1 MRPVALLL
9 AVLLVAPACGRK
21 KPPPV
26 PDLPPPTV
34 QPPGPPKISAPPGV
48 PAELA
53 RLLDREWP
61 LIAKDGEAFNDKFK
75 EFEAARGS
83 GDRTLMSQ
91 LAEDAGKLYEAA
103 SGRWAGIVYW
113 PDDKRDDGTI
123 DDATHE
129 VCQKFLSEYEK
140 KVNVWTKKSKAIKEF
155 TTAK

>member
-9 AVLLVAPACGRK
+9 ALLLVAPACGRK
-21 KPPPV
+21 KAPPPAQSPV
-26 PDLPPPTV
+26 SQAPV
-34 QPPGPPKISAPPGV
+34 GPPKITPPPGV

-61 LIAKDGEAFNDKFK
+61 LIVKDGEAFLETFK
-75 EFEAARGS
+75 QFETARGS
-83 GDRTLMSQ
+83 GDRAQMSS

-103 SGRWAGIVYW
+103 SGRWAEISYW
-113 PDDKRDDGTI
+113 ADNKRDDGAI

-129 VCQKFLSEYEK
+129 ECQKFLGSYERR
-140 KVNVWTKKSKAIKEF
+140 VTEWTKKSKAIKEF